1 MALCS
6 LKELMS
12 YAEKHE
18 RAVGAFNVGSMEM
31 LIGVVAAAEETDS
44 PIILQIAEKRLKSS
58 PLELMGPMMVSA
70 ARRSTVDV
78 AVQIDHAE
86 NFSVIETAAEIGFT
100 SIMFDGSALSFADN
114 IRETA
119 RIASWVRNRGLSLEA
134 EIGVL
139 CGSEGGPE
147 MRAVYTDPGDAAE
160 FAEKTGCD
168 ALAVSFGNAHGHYK
182 GTPKLDFSVLER
194 TRARTRA
201 PLVLHGG
208 SGISAEDFQKAI
220 TLGIRKI
227 NIATTV
233 MDAEVKGAMQY
244 SESVGSHGN
253 ADGPDYFGMNEAIVA
268 AVRAAAIEHI
278 EIFNKTDHL
287 SKISHTWRVTQK

>member
-12 YAEKHE
+12 HAEKHE

-31 LIGVVAAAEETDS
+31 LIGVVAAAEEADS
-44 PIILQIAEKRLKSS
+44 PIVLQIAEKRLTSS

-70 ARRSTVDV
+70 ARRSTVNI
-78 AVQIDHAE
+78 AVQLDHAE
-86 NFSVIETAAEIGFT
+86 SFPVMETAADIGFT
-100 SIMFDGSALSFADN
+100 SIMFDGSALRFADN

-119 RIASWVRNRGLSLEA
+119 RIASWAKNRGLSLEA

-147 MRAVYTDPGDAAE
+147 KRAVYTDPDDAAE

-168 ALAVSFGNAHGHYK
+168 ALAISFGNAHGHYK
-182 GTPKLDFSVLER
+182 GKPKLDFDVLGG
-194 TRARTRA
+194 TRARTSA

-227 NIATTV
+227 NIATATF
-233 MDAEVKGAMQY
+233 DALVRGVAGYLRNTDEKLR
-244 SESVGSHGN
+244 
-253 ADGPDYFGMNEAIVA
+253 DYFGLNEAAVEEVRKTA
-268 AVRAAAIEHI
+268 AEHI
-278 EIFNKTDHL
+278 EIFNNAD
-287 SKISHTWRVTQK
+287 